1 MFVACFRPGWG
12 VGGPGQHL
20 GGGSVPWAKLVAV
33 LAVQSTRMRQN
44 YVTTSGQGPGVN
56 SE

>member
-12 VGGPGQHL
+12 VGGPGQYL
-20 GGGSVPWAKLVAV
+20 GRGSVPWAKHVAV
-33 LAVQSTRMRQN
+33 LDVQSTRMRQN

-56 SE
+56 S